1 MVNWM
6 YVVINLD
13 AIINPMTIYI
23 YIYNSVQ
30 FDFHGIY
37 LVDLSIEKSNSMKIR
52 FHILIYRLKIP

>member
-13 AIINPMTIYI
+13 AIIHPMTR
-23 YIYNSVQ
+23 IYNSVQ

-37 LVDLSIEKSNSMKIR
+37 LVDLSIDCT
-52 FHILIYRLKIP
+52 